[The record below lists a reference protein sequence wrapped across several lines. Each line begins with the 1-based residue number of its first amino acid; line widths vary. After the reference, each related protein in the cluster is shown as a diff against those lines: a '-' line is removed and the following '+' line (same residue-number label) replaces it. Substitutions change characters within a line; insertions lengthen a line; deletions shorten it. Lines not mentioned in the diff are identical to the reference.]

1 MLAYAKQLVTITTF
15 MFYNSRKV
23 LNQPHAYQTLKKD
36 NDP

>member
-1 MLAYAKQLVTITTF
+1 MLAYAKQLVTVTTF

-23 LNQPHAYQTLKKD
+23 LNQMHAYQMLKED